1 MDILKMEKD
10 SLERK
15 KQKDEMEKRLSAGNL
30 TDQER
35 SNMNTVIEFFE
46 AQLTGVMNA
55 DAETAVKHMKSSY
68 NALTR
73 AHKKEAKATSERMDN
88 AFRFVDDVFG
98 DGQEMLILVT
108 ELTQNYYGSKFIS
121 NFGCDEY
128 FKHNKSLLFY
138 ERDKEIMD
146 EIAELDIDL
155 DI

>member
-1 MDILKMEKD
+1 
-10 SLERK
+10 
-15 KQKDEMEKRLSAGNL
+15 
-30 TDQER
+30 
-35 SNMNTVIEFFE
+35 
-46 AQLTGVMNA
+46 
-55 DAETAVKHMKSSY
+55 
-68 NALTR
+68 
-73 AHKKEAKATSERMDN
+73 KKEAKLTSARMDN

-146 EIAELDIDL
+146 EIAELDL
-155 DI
+155 DF